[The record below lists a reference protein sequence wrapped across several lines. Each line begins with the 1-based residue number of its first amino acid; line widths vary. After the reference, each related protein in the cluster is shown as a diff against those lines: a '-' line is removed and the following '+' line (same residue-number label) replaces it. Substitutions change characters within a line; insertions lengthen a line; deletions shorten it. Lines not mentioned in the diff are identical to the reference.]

1 MLRKF
6 AAAVVALFLS
16 NLFATAAAN
25 AETATAQ
32 IMGDRLRAGQ
42 LKELHADLS
51 ARLTSSPADDQV
63 RFALGGTEFLMAVER
78 MSQSMYRYGLEQ
90 PRGLE
95 REIPFFR
102 FPVPHNPRPEH
113 LTYEKIRDVL
123 KQAVAD
129 FAVAEAT
136 LAGIGNKEVEL
147 PVAVGLVRL
156 DLNGDGTASE
166 DETLWRVFDATLGG
180 GNLAAQDAERFVVVF
195 DRGDVAWLR
204 GYGHLLSALAE
215 LMLAYDWQ
223 AGFDTT
229 FHMFFPNAGLPN
241 SALNDYRPGAFEG
254 FDPGP
259 IADMIAFI
267 HLAHWPLMEPERMAR
282 VLAHLES
289 VVSLSR
295 ESWKFILAE
304 TDDNAEWIPNP
315 SQKSGVLGITM
326 TQQRVDGW
334 MMFLDEFNALL
345 KGQKL
350 IPHWRLAKG
359 INLRRVFAEPTAFD
373 PILWAQGSAA
383 LPYAEYGQLT
393 TAETWNRIMDFF
405 EGNFLG
411 YAIWFN

>member
-1 MLRKF
+1 MLRKIIAATF
-6 AAAVVALFLS
+6 AVFLS
-16 NLFATAAAN
+16 SLFATATN

-32 IMGDRLRAGQ
+32 LMGDGLRTGK
-42 LKELHADLS
+42 LKELHADLVT
-51 ARLTSSPADDQV
+51 RLTATPADDQV
-63 RFALGGTEFLMAVER
+63 RFALGGTEFLMSIEH

-90 PRGLE
+90 PRGFE
-95 REIPFFR
+95 HEVPFLR

-113 LTYEKIRDVL
+113 LTYEKMRDVL

-129 FAVAEAT
+129 FGTAEMT

-156 DLNGDGTASE
+156 DLNGDGTARE
-166 DETLWRVFDATLGG
+166 DETLWRVFNATLGG
-180 GNLAAQDAERFVVVF
+180 GNLAAQDAERFVIVF

-204 GYGHLLSALAE
+204 AYTHLLSALAE
-215 LMLAYDWQ
+215 FMLACDWQ
-223 AGFDTT
+223 ASFDTT
-229 FHMFFPNAGLPN
+229 FHMFFPNADLPN
-241 SALNDYRPGAFEG
+241 SILNEYRPESFEG

-267 HLAHWPLMEPERMAR
+267 HLAHWPLKEPERMPK
-282 VLAHLES
+282 VLTHLER
-289 VVSLSR
+289 VVNLSR

-304 TDDNAEWIPNP
+304 TDDNAEWIPSP
-315 SQKSGVLGITM
+315 SQKSGVLGIDV
-326 TQQRVDGW
+326 TQQRVGGW
-334 MMFLDEFNALL
+334 MTFLDEFDSLL

-359 INLRRVFAEPTAFD
+359 INLHRVFTEPTTFD
-373 PILWAQGSAA
+373 PVLWAQGSAA
-383 LPYAEYGQLT
+383 LPYAEYGPLT
-393 TAETWNRIMDFF
+393 TADTWNRIMDFF